1 MKFDASS
8 NTNHTIEDYLAL
20 PDDIRVELIDG
31 VFYDMSAPAFIH
43 QRIAGLI
50 HTVFE
55 NYIDSNHGMCSPM
68 LAPSNV
74 QLDCDDKTMVQPD
87 FFVICDRDK
96 IIGPRVVGAPDLV
109 IEILSPSNWFHDVV
123 RKLKKYRNAG
133 VKEYWI
139 VMPESKKVMVYF
151 FENSADPI
159 EYSFND
165 TIPVNIWDG
174 KCKVNFKT
182 IYNKISFLMK

>member
-1 MKFDASS
+1 
-8 NTNHTIEDYLAL
+8 
-20 PDDIRVELIDG
+20 
-31 VFYDMSAPAFIH
+31 
-43 QRIAGLI
+43 
-50 HTVFE
+50 
-55 NYIDSNHGMCSPM
+55 M